1 MKSAWKIITC
11 LLLTVSVCHG
21 EGITR
26 KINHKTEARYDGGY
40 NLTLGGTIQ
49 SLMPITAEGF
59 FPKSPINY
67 KIILKGKGK
76 EWSYRNQP
84 GYFYS
89 FPEDIDAKP
98 QSWDVG
104 YAWVDKNRETIYL
117 NFYWVKSPDSLTESE
132 INGAYKVKP

>member
-1 MKSAWKIITC
+1 M
-11 LLLTVSVCHG
+11 LFTVSVCHG
-21 EGITR
+21 ESITR
-26 KINHKTEARYDGGY
+26 KINHKTEARDDGGY
-40 NLTLGGTIQ
+40 NLLLDGTIQ

-59 FPKSPINY
+59 FPKRPISY
-67 KIILKGKGK
+67 KIVLKGKGK

-98 QSWDVG
+98 QSWDMG

>member
-1 MKSAWKIITC
+1 MKSVWKIITC
-11 LLLTVSVCHG
+11 LLITVSVCHG
-21 EGITR
+21 EGFTR
-26 KINHKTEARYDGGY
+26 KINHNAEARDDGGY
-40 NLTLGGTIQ
+40 NLTLDGTIQ

-59 FPKSPINY
+59 FPKRPFNY
-67 KIILKGKGK
+67 TIALKGKGK

-89 FPEDIDAKP
+89 FPEDIDANP
-98 QSWDVG
+98 HSWDMG

-117 NFYWVKSPDSLTESE
+117 NFYWVKSPDSLAESE

>member
-1 MKSAWKIITC
+1 MC

-26 KINHKTEARYDGGY
+26 KINHKTEPRDDGGY
-40 NLTLGGTIQ
+40 TVTLSGTIQ

-59 FPKSPINY
+59 FPKRPINY
-67 KIILKGKGK
+67 KIALKGTGK

-84 GYFYS
+84 GFFYS
-89 FPEDIDAKP
+89 FPEDIEAKP
-98 QSWDVG
+98 QSWDMG

-132 INGAYKVKP
+132 INGSYKVKP